1 MAVECPDCKDVST
14 YATDAYRPYC
24 KLAKTEISRG
34 QFEYY
39 CKRYPEYKDCPIRRE
54 HYGR

>member
-14 YATDAYRPYC
+14 HVTDPYKPYC
-24 KLAKTEISRG
+24 KVAKTEISKDL
-34 QFEYY
+34 FECY
-39 CKRYPEYKDCPIRRE
+39 CKRYPGYQDCPIRRE